1 MNKKTLVI
9 SIDALISDDI
19 PLLETLPNLGP
30 LVKGAAQVRD
40 IECIYPTLTYPCH
53 VSIMTGCY
61 PNKHGIVH
69 NERLQ
74 VNVPKPQWNWWYKDI
89 RVKTMLDY
97 AKAAGLSTATV
108 TWPVMAGSA
117 ADYNIAEI
125 WAPTINDDPTDI
137 CTQANSP
144 AVAEI
149 FERNKSRLK
158 WMLTPEFDNY
168 AEHCGAEIIETF
180 QPDLMFI
187 HFSYVDHQ
195 RHQNGVKG
203 EKVNEALRFVDDKI
217 GTLIA
222 ALNRQNL
229 LDKTNIVILG
239 DHGQINV
246 SHLFNLNKLF
256 YDRGLIDIDEQG
268 KITDWRMY
276 AQSCAFSAHIHLGP
290 AMDRNEAAAILKEI
304 QQTYPQEIE
313 KVWTAEEAL
322 NQWHMKGDFEFVVE
336 AVTSVSFG
344 KNLTGDLIE
353 SVDNFDYK
361 FSVATHGHLPTKGDQ
376 PPFILS
382 GPDIKMGVQIQGAK
396 LVDEAPTIMKIYGI
410 VMEDIDGHPLDVVR

>member
-246 SHLFNLNKLF
+246 SQLFNLNKLF

-336 AVTSVSFG
+336 TVTSVSFG

-353 SVDNFDYK
+353 SVDNSDYK

>member
-30 LVKGAAQVRD
+30 IVKGAAQVRD

-61 PNKHGIVH
+61 PDKHGIVH

-97 AKAAGLSTATV
+97 AKAAGLSTSTV

-149 FERNKSRLK
+149 FERNKGRLK

-217 GTLIA
+217 GTLVA

-229 LDKTNIVILG
+229 LGKTNIVILG

-256 YDRGLIDIDEQG
+256 YDRGLIDVDEQG
-268 KITDWRMY
+268 KITGWRMY

-353 SVDNFDYK
+353 SVDNSDYK

>member
-19 PLLETLPNLGP
+19 PLLEALPNLGP
-30 LVKGAAQVRD
+30 IVKGAAQVRD

-61 PNKHGIVH
+61 PDKHGIVH

-149 FERNKSRLK
+149 FERNKGRLK

-229 LDKTNIVILG
+229 LGKTNIVILG

-256 YDRGLIDIDEQG
+256 YDRGLIDVDEQG
-268 KITDWRMY
+268 KITGWRMY

-353 SVDNFDYK
+353 SVDNSDYK

>member
-125 WAPTINDDPTDI
+125 WAPTIHDDPTDI

-149 FERNKSRLK
+149 FERNKGRLK

-256 YDRGLIDIDEQG
+256 YDRGLIDVNEQG
-268 KITDWRMY
+268 KITGWRMY

-353 SVDNFDYK
+353 SVDNSDYK

-396 LVDEAPTIMKIYGI
+396 LVDEAPTIMKIYDI

>member
-61 PNKHGIVH
+61 PDKHGIVH

-229 LDKTNIVILG
+229 LGKTNIVILG

-256 YDRGLIDIDEQG
+256 YDRGLIDVNEQG
-268 KITDWRMY
+268 KITGWRMY

-396 LVDEAPTIMKIYGI
+396 LVDEAPTIMKIYDI